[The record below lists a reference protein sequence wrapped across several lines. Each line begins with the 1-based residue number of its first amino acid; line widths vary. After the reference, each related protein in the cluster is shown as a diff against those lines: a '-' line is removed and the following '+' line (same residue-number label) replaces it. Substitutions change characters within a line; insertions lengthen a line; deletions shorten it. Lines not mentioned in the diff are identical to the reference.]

1 MIRSHAAASKRGGGT
16 KSNAKGEA
24 RNGKQ
29 FHLETPFWPRFRSQV
44 LSRRSGNNS
53 DSHRRDAERSAGDT
67 DGVRIAPALDT
78 ASAVVLPASLPVGE
92 PIPGPK
98 PSNSM
103 PARPATAMIR
113 ATIAG
118 ARSPLPALSRVRIC
132 TVSKPLAQSCR
143 PIATRWFAPSHDG
156 SHARSGRRIDRQFH
170 IMLM

>member
-1 MIRSHAAASKRGGGT
+1 MPPRASAEVAQNPTQRARQGT
-16 KSNAKGEA
+16 ESNFISKLRFG
-24 RNGKQ
+24 RD
-29 FHLETPFWPRFRSQV
+29 FRSQV

-53 DSHRRDAERSAGDT
+53 DRHRRDAERSAGDT